1 MQQRDPVRLTWLK
14 AIYIFFIIRCCE
26 VLAPVLS
33 ELHERIKNPE
43 KAKKEDGETNVD
55 TQILL
60 VIVPIS
66 GLLALCVFIFIILQY
81 LHISFVDGTCGD
93 IEEGDGGMGMPEG
106 PDVAVDGL
114 KGKMKETV
122 SGMAEDKAKET
133 AMEAGQDLWGG
144 GGGDDDE

>member
-1 MQQRDPVRLTWLK
+1 M
-14 AIYIFFIIRCCE
+14 
-26 VLAPVLS
+26 LAPVLS
-33 ELHERIKNPE
+33 ELHDRIKNP
-43 KAKKEDGETNVD
+43 KKSKTEDGEEDID

-60 VIVPIS
+60 VIVPIGS
-66 GLLALCVFIFIILQY
+66 LLALCVFIFVILQY

-93 IEEGDGGMGMPEG
+93 IEEGDVGGMGMPEG

-144 GGGDDDE
+144 GGGDEDE